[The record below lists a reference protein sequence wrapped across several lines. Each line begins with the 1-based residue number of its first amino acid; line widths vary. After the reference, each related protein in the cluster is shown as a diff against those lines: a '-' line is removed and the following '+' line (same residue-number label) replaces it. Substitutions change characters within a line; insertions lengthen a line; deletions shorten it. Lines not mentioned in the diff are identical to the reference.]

1 MQEKP
6 TFFVTIWS
14 YRISA
19 TPISEQVWHFP
30 VSALGSWLLA
40 LPRQSQPDT
49 EYSKNLVKRS
59 PV

>member
-19 TPISEQVWHFP
+19 TLISVQVWHFP
-30 VSALGSWLLA
+30 VLGPRLLA

-49 EYSKNLVKRS
+49 EYSKNLAKRS